1 MRSILL
7 LLKIQFRSR
16 LNLKDLTTVRS
27 GGTSG
32 KWKRAAVLALFAVLA
47 AYLVG
52 IYTVF
57 LNFLFNAAIDFGFP
71 ELVMHMVVLLTM
83 AMTAVFGIFVTMS
96 GIFLSRDTE
105 LLSSLP
111 IRSQHVFLAKF
122 LFVYLCELMLSAV
135 FLLPAITLYAIKVEG
150 AMGIGI
156 FLRGIYIT
164 LLSPM
169 LPLVVSTVL
178 VSLLMWVIGKLRRR
192 DLFITIGTFALLI
205 GVTLGQFYLQ
215 SKMMSAPT
223 GGDFLT
229 EFFHANWTTMNA
241 FAKPPISWASFAIH
255 AGGMNSALNLILFTL
270 VSIFAY
276 AIVRLVCGG
285 IYRHAVSVNLETA
298 KKSRSARRRA
308 LTDKARSPKAAFF
321 RKELRVFFRTPVY
334 LTNGLAGIVFPL
346 MVLLL
351 PTLSGDTAV
360 LRSLGGA
367 VPAPV
372 MALILGGLAILFS
385 GFNSGAA
392 TVLSREGRTFEHL
405 RSLPLE
411 PRDAALAK
419 LLFGIGLCPLWTL
432 PLCVFAIPTLGID
445 IGTALLGFVFGMV
458 GGILLSAICVWID
471 LARPKLHWD
480 TETEAIK
487 QNFNVMLAMLV
498 GLAVTVGIGI
508 GVYLLLAHTAIPAW
522 AILIAT
528 TALFASAALFV
539 AQAAIKSGEKT
550 FASAE

>member
-1 MRSILL
+1 MRSVLL

-27 GGTSG
+27 GGKSG
-32 KWKRAAVLALFAVLA
+32 KWKRAGVLALFALLA

-57 LNFLFNAAIDFGFP
+57 LNFLLDAAIAFGYP
-71 ELVMHMVVLLTM
+71 ELVMDMVVLLTM
-83 AMTAVFGIFVTMS
+83 AMTAVFGIFITMS
-96 GIFLSRDTE
+96 GIFLARDTE

-111 IRSQHVFLAKF
+111 IRAPHVFLAKF
-122 LFVYLCELMLSAV
+122 LFVYLSELILSAV
-135 FLLPAITLYAIKVEG
+135 FLLPAIILYACKVEG
-150 AMGIGI
+150 ALGVGI
-156 FLRGIYIT
+156 FLRGLYIT

-169 LPLVVSTVL
+169 IPLVFSTVL
-178 VSLLMWVIGKLRRR
+178 VSLLMWVIGKLKHR

-205 GVTLGQFYLQ
+205 GVTCGQFFLQ
-215 SKMMSAPT
+215 SKMVASAES
-223 GGDFLT
+223 GNFLA
-229 EFFHANWTTMNA
+229 EFFSTHWTTMNSMV
-241 FAKPPISWASFAIH
+241 KPPISWASFAIH

-276 AIVRLVCGG
+276 GVVRLVCGG

-298 KKSRSARRRA
+298 KKSHSARSGDLA
-308 LTDKARSPKAAFF
+308 ELVRSPYSAIL
-321 RKELRVFFRTPVY
+321 RKEYRIFFRTPVY
-334 LTNGLAGIVFPL
+334 LTNGLAGIVFPV
-346 MVLLL
+346 MILLL
-351 PTLSGDTAV
+351 PVLSGDVDT
-360 LRSLGGA
+360 LQSLGA
-367 VPAPV
+367 LVPTPI
-372 MALILGGLAILFS
+372 MALLLGGLAILFS

-392 TVLSREGRTFEHL
+392 TVFSREGRTCEYL
-405 RSLPLE
+405 RSLPIV
-411 PRDAALAK
+411 PRDLARAK
-419 LLFGIGLCPLWTL
+419 LVFGISLCPFWTL
-432 PLCVFAIPTLGID
+432 PLCIFAIPALGID

-471 LARPKLHWD
+471 MARPKLRWD

-487 QNFNVMLAMLV
+487 QNFNVMLAMFV
-498 GLAVTVGIGI
+498 GIAVTAGIGI

-528 TALFASAALFV
+528 TAIFASAALFV
-539 AQAAIKSGEKT
+539 AQAAIKAGEKT